1 MINNIIK
8 SINERRVGKIERQ
21 LALLKEQ
28 VEKCLK
34 EQEIINETSR
44 ILVDEFIT
52 LNESNEKTSNDK
64 LVDESDKKTSNDKLL
79 DELSVRS
86 DAKES
91 ILKSIEEMHLLFQ
104 AYGIKNE

>member
-1 MINNIIK
+1 MIKNIIK

-52 LNESNEKTSNDK
+52 LNESNEKK
-64 LVDESDKKTSNDKLL
+64 LHLIYHDQEIMFDEIKEKINNFLINKDSKKP
-79 DELSVRS
+79 
-86 DAKES
+86 
-91 ILKSIEEMHLLFQ
+91 
-104 AYGIKNE
+104 